1 MPLALAEPQKAA
13 SNSQSST
20 SRPSHKL
27 QRRYELAASTFKILC
42 EIKRKPDIF
51 AILKIA
57 CSATEFNTFSIRKEE
72 TAFFRAI
79 NDSTGIP
86 YQVPEFISK
95 PWHKAFLLVQIDLLK
110 TGWPNKLKGAA
121 RKELYHEL
129 PRMYKLLDRVLRCLV
144 DILGERGDGRG
155 VQTALEVLR
164 SVKSGVWEKSDNH
177 LLQVEG
183 IGPAKKDRLVK
194 ANIKT
199 IKDLSTMEF
208 YHIERILSRNPPFG
222 QTLLHK
228 VAGFPILKLDFEIIG
243 QYTPEAE
250 APLPVTPVASE
261 NNQAGTGVVSA
272 SESLWIARAVLGFAN
287 GRTPSWKGRTPWLTL
302 VVEGGDGRL
311 VWFWRGSAKRLVD
324 EKEMIIGLSAKSG
337 EQLKVAF
344 SCEEIVGTMVQ
355 MDVRVDALTLQWLAT
370 PSRESSSTNSSTQ
383 RAYEP
388 VVNSTSPP
396 LNA

>member
-1 MPLALAEPQKAA
+1 MPSTVAEPQEAA

-20 SRPSHKL
+20 SQPSHEL
-27 QRRYELAASTFKILC
+27 QRRYELAASTFKTLC
-42 EIKRKPDIF
+42 EIKSNPDNF
-51 AILKIA
+51 AVLKMA
-57 CSATEFNTFSIRKEE
+57 CSATEFNTFPIRKEE

-86 YQVPEFISK
+86 YQVREFISK
-95 PWHKAFLLVQIDLLK
+95 PWHKAFLLVQIDILK
-110 TGWPNKLKGAA
+110 TSWPNKLKGAA
-121 RKELYHEL
+121 RKELYQEL
-129 PRMYKLLDRVLRCLV
+129 SRMYKLLDRVLRCLV

-164 SVKSGVWEKSDNH
+164 SVKSGVWEKSNNH

-183 IGPAKKDRLVK
+183 IGPAKRDKLVK

-250 APLPVTPVASE
+250 APLLNSPVASE

-287 GRTPSWKGRTPWLTL
+287 ERTPTWRGRTPWLTL

-344 SCEEIVGTMVQ
+344 SCEEIVGTMVK
-355 MDVRVDALTLQWLAT
+355 MDVRV
-370 PSRESSSTNSSTQ
+370 
-383 RAYEP
+383 
-388 VVNSTSPP
+388 
-396 LNA
+396 